1 MARSKATGKEQ
12 GNDVTFEAELFK
24 AADKLRGIEK
34 EKEALKGVLPK
45 DYARPAMN
53 KVMIGRVFEYF
64 IGLLA
69 GAEGKIRSAF

>member
-1 MARSKATGKEQ
+1 MVKPDSNRNS
-12 GNDVTFEAELFK
+12 GNLGFEAELFK